1 MNIIFI
7 GSFNPIT
14 KAHIMVAKEVLNIK
28 DVDKIIFVPV
38 SDLYNK
44 NSLNTSIYHRIKMI
58 EFALEDN
65 MLVSDIEERIARRLN
80 RQPKT
85 FETLL
90 ALNEEYQN
98 LVLLIGM
105 DNYFDLPTWYKID
118 ELLTKFKVMVYPR
131 GKEKND
137 IEKSSLYAK
146 YHDSFIFINPK
157 VVSDISATIV
167 RDKIR
172 RHEDVD
178 ELLDERVKEYISL
191 HKEVLN
197 YE

>member
-1 MNIIFI
+1 MNVVFI

-28 DVDKIIFVPV
+28 EIDKIIFVPV

-44 NSLNTSIYHRIKMI
+44 HTLNTSIYHRLKMI
-58 EFALEDN
+58 ELVLEDN
-65 MLVSDIEERIARRLN
+65 MLVSDIEDKLAKLFN

-85 FETLL
+85 YETLK
-90 ALNEEYQN
+90 ALNKEYDN
-98 LVLLIGM
+98 LILLIGM

-118 ELLTKFKVMVYPR
+118 ELLSDYSVMVYPR
-131 GKEKND
+131 GEASID
-137 IEKSSLYAK
+137 VTSLSLYEK

-157 VVSDISATIV
+157 VVSDISATKV
-167 RDKIR
+167 RDMIR
-172 RHEDVD
+172 KHQDVK
-178 ELLDERVKEYISL
+178 ELLDIRVSDYINL
-191 HKEVLN
+191 HKEELF